1 MKWAGGKTQLLYY
14 LHKKIP
20 SSFNRYFEPF
30 LGGGAMFF
38 HLVNSQNCKF
48 DAYLSDINSELINTY
63 NMIVN
68 NVDELIKTLK
78 GYQYEYKKS
87 PTKFYYNL
95 RTKTTHSSSLE
106 KAARFITL
114 NKTCYNGLYR
124 VNKKGLFNV
133 PIGRYKNPII
143 CDDENLKNV
152 SKILQMHKIKIL
164 SIDYKKI
171 LLEAKED
178 DFVYLDPPYKPT
190 SITANF
196 TSYTNNGFTDNDQ
209 KDLAKIFKD
218 LANRKCKVLLSNSN
232 TPYILDLY
240 NEFSDNIKLVAVS
253 RLINS
258 KSSYRLGYK
267 ELLISNYTN

>member
-1 MKWAGGKTQLLYY
+1 
-14 LHKKIP
+14 
-20 SSFNRYFEPF
+20 
-30 LGGGAMFF
+30 MFF
-38 HLVNSQNCKF
+38 HLINNQNCKF
-48 DAYLSDINSELINTY
+48 SAYLSDINSELTNAYDI
-63 NMIVN
+63 IVN
-68 NVDELIKTLK
+68 NVDELIKILRD
-78 GYQYEYKKS
+78 YQYEYKKS
-87 PTKFYYNL
+87 PAKFYYNL
-95 RTKTTHSSSLE
+95 RTKTTTYSSNVE
-106 KAARFITL
+106 KAARFIAL

-133 PIGRYKNPII
+133 PLGRYKNPII

-152 SKILQMHKIKIL
+152 SKILQIHKIKIL

-190 SITANF
+190 SLTANF

-232 TPYILDLY
+232 TQYILDLY
-240 NEFSDNIKLVAVS
+240 HEFSDNMKLVNVS

-258 KSSYRLGYK
+258 KGSYRLGYK
-267 ELLISNYTN
+267 ELLISSYTN